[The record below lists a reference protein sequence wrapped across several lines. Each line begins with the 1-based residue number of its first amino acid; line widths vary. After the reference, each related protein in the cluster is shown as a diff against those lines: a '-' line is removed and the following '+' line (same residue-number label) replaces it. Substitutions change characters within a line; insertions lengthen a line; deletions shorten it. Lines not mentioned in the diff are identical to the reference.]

1 MTRMAIIASLVS
13 VASIDPALAQPLYC
27 SVWQRH
33 SRRRSIKP
41 ALSRRWQLAS
51 ALNAA

>member
-27 SVWQRH
+27 SVWQGIRTC
-33 SRRRSIKP
+33 SSPGGYVMR
-41 ALSRRWQLAS
+41 AFGTA
-51 ALNAA
+51 